1 MRVAELMTA
10 DVITADPETTLREL
24 ASLLV
29 TEHIGGAPVVVGER
43 ILGVVSATDLLD
55 FDADAP
61 GSPRERPG
69 QARELADPPE
79 DLARDVEA
87 GDEAPS
93 VYFAELRE
101 DVGANVVERFDRVDS
116 PEWNVLDEHVVSEI
130 MTEKV
135 FAIPPTMEV
144 REAAGRMLGNDVHRA
159 LVVEEGRLIGILTT
173 RDLLRAVAEYG
184 LGADRAEPVAAG
196 RWPKP

>member
-61 GSPRERPG
+61 GSPRERPD

-79 DLARDVEA
+79 DLAREVEA

-101 DVGANVVERFDRVDS
+101 DVGADVVERFDRVDS